1 MSEHD
6 ALSGIRLSWPAPL
19 QAVMQGVAQGVVRG
33 VVLGVVQDA
42 MPGMTAGADRAA
54 ASASRQ
60 PMSAVLPMMRGWTLP
75 TPPSIPSLP
84 T

>member
-19 QAVMQGVAQGVVRG
+19 QGTMDGVI
-33 VVLGVVQDA
+33 
-42 MPGMTAGADRAA
+42 AGAERAA
-54 ASASRQ
+54 VSVSAQ
-60 PMSAVLPMMRGWTLP
+60 PVSAALPMMRGWTLP

>member
-19 QAVMQGVAQGVVRG
+19 QGAVGRG
-33 VVLGVVQDA
+33 
-42 MPGMTAGADRAA
+42 
-54 ASASRQ
+54 ASRASVGAGSAPRQ
-60 PMSAVLPMMRGWTLP
+60 PNADTLPMMGGWTLP

>member
-19 QAVMQGVAQGVVRG
+19 QGLMQQG
-33 VVLGVVQDA
+33 LA
-42 MPGMTAGADRAA
+42 AAGAERAT

-60 PMSAVLPMMRGWTLP
+60 PISTVLPMMGGWTLP

>member
-6 ALSGIRLSWPAPL
+6 VLSGIRLSWPAPL
-19 QAVMQGVAQGVVRG
+19 QGAMQGAAHE
-33 VVLGVVQDA
+33 A
-42 MPGMTAGADRAA
+42 MSGAERAA

-60 PMSAVLPMMRGWTLP
+60 PISPVLPMMRGWTLP

>member
-6 ALSGIRLSWPAPL
+6 AMSGIRLSWPAPL
-19 QAVMQGVAQGVVRG
+19 HGAMGQGAI
-33 VVLGVVQDA
+33 
-42 MPGMTAGADRAA
+42 RASVGGG
-54 ASASRQ
+54 SAPRQ
-60 PMSAVLPMMRGWTLP
+60 PIPDALPMMGGWTLP

>member
-19 QAVMQGVAQGVVRG
+19 QAGTQGVVQ
-33 VVLGVVQDA
+33 GVVQGEVQGVER
-42 MPGMTAGADRAA
+42 GMTAGAGRAA

>member
-6 ALSGIRLSWPAPL
+6 AMSGIRLSWPAPL
-19 QAVMQGVAQGVVRG
+19 QGV
-33 VVLGVVQDA
+33 
-42 MPGMTAGADRAA
+42 MTAGAGRAPLGA
-54 ASASRQ
+54 GSAPRQ
-60 PMSAVLPMMRGWTLP
+60 PIPDALPMMGGWTLP

>member
-6 ALSGIRLSWPAPL
+6 AFSGIRLSWPAPL
-19 QAVMQGVAQGVVRG
+19 QGLMQQGVSA
-33 VVLGVVQDA
+33 A
-42 MPGMTAGADRAA
+42 AAGAERAT

-60 PMSAVLPMMRGWTLP
+60 PISTVLPMMGGWTLP

>member
-19 QAVMQGVAQGVVRG
+19 QAAMQGMVQGVERG
-33 VVLGVVQDA
+33 
-42 MPGMTAGADRAA
+42 MNAGAERAN
-54 ASASRQ
+54 ASAWRQ
-60 PMSAVLPMMRGWTLP
+60 PMSAVLPMMQGWTLP

>member
-1 MSEHD
+1 MSDHD
-6 ALSGIRLSWPAPL
+6 ALSGIRLSWPASL
-19 QAVMQGVAQGVVRG
+19 FAAMQGRAQGTAAG
-33 VVLGVVQDA
+33 ATAAG
-42 MPGMTAGADRAA
+42 TAGAERAA

-60 PMSAVLPMMRGWTLP
+60 PDSAVLPMMGGWILP

>member
-19 QAVMQGVAQGVVRG
+19 QAVMQGMVQGMER
-33 VVLGVVQDA
+33 
-42 MPGMTAGADRAA
+42 GMTAGAERAN